1 MTDTLEHGAKGQLR
15 GVRSAAGHKP
25 AVSAVNRQRDVM
37 NDDLRKRRDALKYLR
52 AGDGAIVSLGTRERS
67 RSRSDLYRTV
77 GKRLFDILVASVLL
91 FAMLGVFA
99 AIALAI
105 KLDSPGPIFFRVRR
119 VGYRGRVLMM
129 LKFRKMRDDA
139 RGGPLTLDRDP
150 RLTRVGSVLTQTR
163 LDELPQLWD
172 VLRGRMSII
181 GPRPEDPGFVDLHG
195 NEYAT
200 ILTVRPG
207 MTGLSQIA
215 YREEAT
221 IVDAANPVE
230 DYLNRILPQKLTLDT
245 VYAGALSLR
254 LDVQVIYWTLV
265 TLVARRPVSVNRAT
279 AAMRLRRRPAAR
291 APAREARGGSRNAS
305 RRGEGVIAVP
315 PSR

>member
-1 MTDTLEHGAKGQLR
+1 
-15 GVRSAAGHKP
+15 
-25 AVSAVNRQRDVM
+25 M
-37 NDDLRKRRDALKYLR
+37 NDDLRKRRDALKNAT
-52 AGDGAIVSLGTRERS
+52 AGCGAIMSVRARERARS
-67 RSRSDLYRTV
+67 RSALYRAI
-77 GKRLFDILVASVLL
+77 GKRLFDIVVASVLL

-105 KLDSPGPIFFRVRR
+105 KLDSPGPVFYRVRR

-150 RLTRVGSVLTQTR
+150 RLTRVGGLLTRTR
-163 LDELPQLWD
+163 LDELPQFWD
-172 VLRGRMSII
+172 VLCGRMSII
-181 GPRPEDPGFVDLHG
+181 GPRPEDPGFVDLHAR
-195 NEYAT
+195 EYAR

-221 IVDAANPVE
+221 IVDSVSPVE

-245 VYAGALSLR
+245 LYAGALSLR
-254 LDVQVIYWTLV
+254 LDLQVVYWTLV

-279 AAMRLRRRPAAR
+279 ASMRLRRRPAPVPRTLA
-291 APAREARGGSRNAS
+291 AEAGPAQPRSATWSSAAGGSQPGHA
-305 RRGEGVIAVP
+305 
-315 PSR
+315 

>member
-1 MTDTLEHGAKGQLR
+1 
-15 GVRSAAGHKP
+15 
-25 AVSAVNRQRDVM
+25 M
-37 NDDLRKRRDALKYLR
+37 NDDLRKRRDALKNATAGGGAMMSVR
-52 AGDGAIVSLGTRERS
+52 ARERARS
-67 RSRSDLYRTV
+67 RSALYRAI
-77 GKRLFDILVASVLL
+77 GKRLFDIVVASVLL

-105 KLDSPGPIFFRVRR
+105 KLDSPGPVFYRVRR

-150 RLTRVGSVLTQTR
+150 RLTRVGGLLTRAR

-181 GPRPEDPGFVDLHG
+181 GPRPEDPGFVDLHARD
-195 NEYAT
+195 YAR

-221 IVDAANPVE
+221 IVDSVSPVE

-245 VYAGALSLR
+245 LYAGALSLR
-254 LDVQVIYWTLV
+254 LDLQVVYWTLV

-279 AAMRLRRRPAAR
+279 ASMRLRRRPAPVPQPRTLVAE
-291 APAREARGGSRNAS
+291 AGPAQPLSATWSSAAGGSQPGHA
-305 RRGEGVIAVP
+305 
-315 PSR
+315 